1 MTRVNVWPDP
11 KPIETATSYRYRPL
25 AWRERAGSFALWLAL
40 LALVFAALSGCAP
53 QPFVSCVADGCM
65 SSIVEFEATR

>member
-11 KPIETATSYRYRPL
+11 KPIDTPTSYRYRPP
-25 AWRERAGSFALWLAL
+25 AWRDRAGSFALWLAL

-53 QPFVSCVADGCM
+53 RPFVSCVADGCM
-65 SSIVEFEATR
+65 SSIVEYEVAP